1 MDTILRLLEGLRR
14 DEIAWLNTY
23 LTGRLRAM
31 PPPAAAAA
39 AAAATAQVSAGP
51 AHADIAGD
59 SVDELPA
66 VALAER
72 VGDFNISMDPWE
84 QTGAA
89 PQGWAAHLH
98 QTVIPV
104 QGYIQLRPQD
114 TTLPSFGSG
123 PPATAA
129 TADENLPTD
138 VAVREG
144 GGKASPSVSIF
155 SRAPLCSYTCRHC
168 RCKPCDIAT
177 EHDDH
182 ICYNCEQYISQ
193 YKKDGSHP
201 PCIDLAMALQGFD
214 IDNTA
219 AYHAIEDSKALH
231 ARRWQTK
238 EGIYRIK
245 RQALPDVRDAPLN
258 DDNAAASSTDV
269 KPRWRNWDEDY
280 AKGYQRHP

>member
-1 MDTILRLLEGLRR
+1 MALSCFCLAHVISRKGDNPRLMSFHVLILLHAAAVSPFVLGRRPPVCSYLMDTILRLLEGLRR
-14 DEIAWLNTY
+14 DEIVWLNTY

-39 AAAATAQVSAGP
+39 TARVSAGP
-51 AHADIAGD
+51 VHADIAAD
-59 SVDELPA
+59 SVDDLPA

-89 PQGWAAHLH
+89 PQGWAAHAR

-129 TADENLPTD
+129 TADENLSTE
-138 VAVREG
+138 VAVRDG

-155 SRAPLCSYTCRHC
+155 SRSPLCSHTCRHC

-182 ICYNCEQYISQ
+182 ICYNCQKLPICELWCRECATQRCCTRGPHQ
-193 YKKDGSHP
+193 HHLCMECERRGVVF
-201 PCIDLAMALQGFD
+201 LAPAGG
-214 IDNTA
+214 
-219 AYHAIEDSKALH
+219 EDP
-231 ARRWQTK
+231 W
-238 EGIYRIK
+238 
-245 RQALPDVRDAPLN
+245 
-258 DDNAAASSTDV
+258 AAS
-269 KPRWRNWDEDY
+269 E
-280 AKGYQRHP
+280 G

>member
-1 MDTILRLLEGLRR
+1 MAQSLKPSLWPLVTGIYPIPSAGSVYDDLVLFLHAFTPLITFGLICNSFRFACFVDSSLRFLIPNLHPICTCSCLFTPLTEGRSAR
-14 DEIAWLNTY
+14 D
-23 LTGRLRAM
+23 LTQ
-31 PPPAAAAA
+31 
-39 AAAATAQVSAGP
+39 AATSQKKRKNPYEEGCYTGEDLEDVK
-51 AHADIAGD
+51 
-59 SVDELPA
+59 
-66 VALAER
+66 R
-72 VGDFNISMDPWE
+72 KWE
-84 QTGAA
+84 AKKEYF
-89 PQGWAAHLH
+89 L
-98 QTVIPV
+98 
-104 QGYIQLRPQD
+104 
-114 TTLPSFGSG
+114 
-123 PPATAA
+123 
-129 TADENLPTD
+129 
-138 VAVREG
+138 
-144 GGKASPSVSIF
+144 
-155 SRAPLCSYTCRHC
+155 
-168 RCKPCDIAT
+168 
-177 EHDDH
+177 
-182 ICYNCEQYISQ
+182 Q